1 MIKLML
7 IGQWLDFPVKKAQE
21 RETEQPLIRE
31 ITESGLAHLYRVLRM
46 PALLIAGKR
55 DQFLVN
61 SRSLSVCQL
70 NSYLLHPPPHLPF
83 QTGLFLNLF

>member
-7 IGQWLDFPVKKAQE
+7 IGQWLDFPVKKAQA

-31 ITESGLAHLYRVLRM
+31 ITESGLAHLYRVSRM
-46 PALLIAGKR
+46 PALLIAGSVISSGQVAQPVCLST
-55 DQFLVN
+55 QFL
-61 SRSLSVCQL
+61 SVT
-70 NSYLLHPPPHLPF
+70 PTPHLPF